1 MGLFQTTKSLRNFV
15 VGGITLSALLA
26 GMLYLFFDSHTT
38 IERQKGLI
46 PHEIYV
52 WQRHWDPMLSKA
64 IEQAAAQA
72 SGFSVLAAEVSW
84 KAGQVDRVVYVPI
97 DYSTLKATQKSV
109 GLALR
114 IGPYSGPFDK
124 CNSATTLLTSLAA
137 SLVTDAQSAG
147 IKSMELQI
155 DFDCAESKL
164 NGYCEWVRAFREK
177 IHPIPVTITVLPCWL
192 KQKAF
197 VDLVRAADAFVLQV
211 HSLERPKSPEA
222 PITLCDCAAA
232 LQWVEKAAR
241 TGIPFRVALPTYGYL
256 VAFNNE
262 GRFIGLCAEG
272 PLQAWSGDT
281 TLRIVRSD
289 PIAMAKLVQ
298 SWQRDR
304 PRSMRG
310 VIWYRLP
317 IESDRLNWRW
327 ATLSAIMDGQIPREK
342 LQVEVEYPQ
351 PELAEIVLTNGGEA
365 DLSAEV
371 RIEIECDRKKLVA
384 ADSLCGFAIAEM
396 KPSRICLVYGG
407 TTISP
412 IIRAGERW
420 KVAWLR
426 FKHKIE
432 AKPHVTMLQP

>member
-1 MGLFQTTKSLRNFV
+1 MGLSQITKSLRNFAV
-15 VGGITLSALLA
+15 VGITLSAFLA
-26 GMLYLFFDSHTT
+26 GMLYLFFDSHAT

-46 PHEIYV
+46 SHEVYI
-52 WQRHWDPMLSKA
+52 WQRQWNPMLSKA

-84 KAGQVDRVVYVPI
+84 KAGQVDRVFYVPI
-97 DYSTLKATQKSV
+97 DYSTLKATRKPV

-137 SLVTDAQSAG
+137 SLVADARLAG
-147 IKSMELQI
+147 IESTELQI

-164 NGYCEWVRAFREK
+164 KGYCEWVRAIREK
-177 IHPIPVTITVLPCWL
+177 IHPVPVTITVLPCWL

-197 VDLVRAADAFVLQV
+197 VGLVRAANAFVLQV
-211 HSLERPKSPEA
+211 HSLERPKSPES
-222 PITLCDCAAA
+222 PITLCDCTTAFR
-232 LQWVEKAAR
+232 WVEQAAR
-241 TGIPFRVALPTYGYL
+241 IGVPFRVALPTYGYL

-272 PLQAWSGDT
+272 PSQAWARDT

-304 PRSMRG
+304 PCSMQG

-317 IESDRLNWRW
+317 IESDCLNWKW
-327 ATLSAIMDGQIPREK
+327 VTLSAIMDGQIPREN

-351 PELAEIVLTNGGEA
+351 PELAEIVLINGGEA

-371 RIEIECDRKKLVA
+371 RIEIECDRKTLVA
-384 ADSLCGFAIAEM
+384 ADSLSGFAIAEM
-396 KPSRICLVYGG
+396 KPSRICLAYGG

-426 FKHKIE
+426 FKHRIE

>member
-1 MGLFQTTKSLRNFV
+1 MGLLQTTKSSRHFAF
-15 VGGITLSALLA
+15 GGITLSALLA
-26 GMLYLFFDSHTT
+26 GMLYLSSDSPTA
-38 IERQKGLI
+38 IERQEGWV
-46 PHEIYV
+46 PHEVYV
-52 WQRHWDPMLSKA
+52 WQRHWDPMLSQA

-84 KAGQVDRVVYVPI
+84 KAGQVDRVVCVPI
-97 DYSTLKATQKSV
+97 DYSALKATQKAV

-124 CNSATTLLTSLAA
+124 GSSATTLVTSLAA
-137 SLVTDAQSAG
+137 SLVADARLAG
-147 IKSMELQI
+147 VEPIEVQI

-164 NGYCEWVRAFREK
+164 NGYCKWVRAIREK
-177 IHPIPVTITVLPCWL
+177 IRPVPVTITVLPCWL
-192 KQKAF
+192 RQRAF
-197 VDLVRAADAFVLQV
+197 IGLVRAADAFVLQV

-232 LQWVEKAAR
+232 LHWVEQAAR

-256 VAFNNE
+256 IAFNDE
-262 GRFIGLCAEG
+262 GRFTGLCAEG
-272 PLQAWSGDT
+272 PSQAWARDT

-298 SWQRDR
+298 NWQRDR
-304 PRSMRG
+304 PCRMQG

-317 IESDRLNWRW
+317 IESDRLNWKW
-327 ATLSAIMDGQIPREK
+327 VTLSAIMAGQIPRET

-351 PELAEIVLTNGGEA
+351 PELAEIVLVNGGEA

-371 RIEIECDRKKLVA
+371 RIEIGCEREKLVA
-384 ADSLCGFAIAEM
+384 ADSLCGFALAEM
-396 KPSRICLVYGG
+396 KPSRVCLAYDG
-407 TTISP
+407 TTMSP

-432 AKPHVTMLQP
+432 VKPHVTMLQP